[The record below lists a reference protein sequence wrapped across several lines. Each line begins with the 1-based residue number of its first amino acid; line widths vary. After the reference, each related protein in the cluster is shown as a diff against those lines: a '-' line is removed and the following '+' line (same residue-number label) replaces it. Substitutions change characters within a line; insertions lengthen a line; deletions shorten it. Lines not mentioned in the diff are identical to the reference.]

1 MLTRTRACSLS
12 LPFDILSEM
21 RVVESRRRGGGTKES
36 EDIGPSR
43 KKGNYQDIDYYYVS
57 PPENV
62 MRFYTR
68 HLSYYVYALKRNE
81 YDREVRITVS
91 EIVLQRFSVSLYFR
105 IFWRTRKKVD
115 FMLAL
120 WYALYIR
127 TNLWAVV
134 INHIASV
141 LHVVFMQVHTTF
153 SSRSIKNNVPEK
165 DSGSKA

>member
-1 MLTRTRACSLS
+1 M
-12 LPFDILSEM
+12 
-21 RVVESRRRGGGTKES
+21 
-36 EDIGPSR
+36 
-43 KKGNYQDIDYYYVS
+43 
-57 PPENV
+57 
-62 MRFYTR
+62 
-68 HLSYYVYALKRNE
+68 
-81 YDREVRITVS
+81 
-91 EIVLQRFSVSLYFR
+91 
-105 IFWRTRKKVD
+105 D